1 MVISHSLKYV
11 YFAVPKTASTSISNI
26 LIDKCEGEQHGNWH
40 NVVAPVEC
48 CDYYKFCTVRHP
60 YTRAISLYF
69 HILRMGRHRCHDVVK
84 GYADESGW
92 THNVSFLRFMR
103 WMTDLSVEPKA
114 CMGNGDLRK
123 SADMDEF
130 GEEFTRQSID
140 YRYGRDLNQVEF
152 LCYAFGVNYM
162 DGLDYII
169 RMEDIE
175 NEFNKLPFVE
185 NNVTIPCDK
194 KCQNEWLQSIIQSED
209 DWWRSIIKKES
220 EELIYQWAKD
230 DFIAFNYERGGF

>member
-1 MVISHSLKYV
+1 
-11 YFAVPKTASTSISNI
+11 
-26 LIDKCEGEQHGNWH
+26 
-40 NVVAPVEC
+40 
-48 CDYYKFCTVRHP
+48 
-60 YTRAISLYF
+60 
-69 HILRMGRHRCHDVVK
+69 
-84 GYADESGW
+84 
-92 THNVSFLRFMR
+92 
-103 WMTDLSVEPKA
+103 MTDPSMEPQIW
-114 CMGNGDLRK
+114 MGKGDLRK
-123 SADMDEF
+123 AAKDTETEF
-130 GEEFTRQSID
+130 EREFTRQSID

-185 NNVTIPCDK
+185 DHATIPHDK
-194 KCQNEWLQSIIQSED
+194 KGSKKFNWWRTIIQPET
-209 DWWRSIIKKES
+209 